1 MLLDSH
7 ECLFVLLLL
16 LLKGL
21 ELVFSDPLDTLAV
34 GPFSISYLLFGV
46 IIDTNT
52 LLLSIHP

>member
-16 LLKGL
+16 LLEGL
-21 ELVFSDPLDTLAV
+21 ELVLSDPLDTLAI
-34 GPFSISYLLFGV
+34 GPFTISNLLFGV
-46 IIDTNT
+46 IIDAHS